1 MSVNIYQDNTLK
13 PISGGKPQDGHTIID
28 ESNNTYSQRE
38 GLKFVGATIADDNNN
53 NRTVIT
59 VKQMV
64 GAGSGSAGSSGTVP
78 APSEN
83 DNTKVLYGDGTWKS
97 VPSPVIM
104 IGADN
109 TNAGSAG
116 YVPAPSAGYQNK
128 VLKGDGTWGD
138 VSIDPTSCTT
148 SFSSDG
154 STITQVYPT
163 KTLTT
168 VFNANGSITETMT
181 DNSTSAT
188 LYTKTTVFN
197 NDGSITETV
206 TLV

>member
-1 MSVNIYQDNTLK
+1 MSVNIYENNTLK
-13 PISGGKPQDGHTIID
+13 PISGGQPSNGHTIVD
-28 ESNNTYSQRE
+28 ENDNEYNQRE
-38 GLKFVGATIADDNNN
+38 GLKFVGATIADDNSN

-78 APSEN
+78 APSAN
-83 DNTKVLYGDGTWKS
+83 DDTKVLYGDGTWKIVS
-97 VPSPVIM
+97 V
-104 IGADN
+104 
-109 TNAGSAG
+109 
-116 YVPAPSAGYQNK
+116 
-128 VLKGDGTWGD
+128 
-138 VSIDPTSCTT
+138 DPTSCTT

-188 LYTKTTVFN
+188 LYTKTTVFK
-197 NDGSITETV
+197 NDGSIIETV
-206 TLV
+206 V

>member
-1 MSVNIYQDNTLK
+1 MSVNIYENNTLK
-13 PISGGKPQDGHTIID
+13 PISGGQPSNGHTIID
-28 ESNNTYSQRE
+28 ENDNEYTQRE
-38 GLKFVGATIADDNNN
+38 GLKFVGATITDDNSN
-53 NRTVIT
+53 NRTVIA
-59 VKQMV
+59 VKQMT

-78 APSEN
+78 APSAG
-83 DNTKVLYGDGTWKS
+83 DDTKALYGDGTWKS
-97 VPSPVIM
+97 VPSPVTM
-104 IGADN
+104 TGA
-109 TNAGSAG
+109 TAGAAGTAG
-116 YVPAPSAGYQNK
+116 YVPAPAAGYQNK

-206 TLV
+206 ILV